1 MQPDDW
7 TKLKFF
13 RPGEFKYP
21 EKMGYEFMLWVDKV
35 RGIAGT
41 PSRVTSDYRTPD
53 HNAEVHGA
61 QNSAHSD
68 VPCDAI
74 DLVAIEG
81 PRDPNGNLWRF
92 VMLQAAMQLGCTRIG
107 MYRNGSLHF
116 DMTEH
121 SRPSPRLWIQV
132 DNPA

>member
-1 MQPDDW
+1 MTFSTRCMQPDDW

-41 PSRVTSDYRTPD
+41 PSRVTSDYRT
-53 HNAEVHGA
+53 
-61 QNSAHSD
+61 
-68 VPCDAI
+68 
-74 DLVAIEG
+74 
-81 PRDPNGNLWRF
+81 RDPNGNLWRF